1 LALIL
6 IKDHFNSMAG
16 HSHFKNM
23 MHRKGRA
30 DKIRSK
36 LFTKLSREITVSAKL
51 GTPDPEMNPRLRA
64 AIQAARAANM
74 PKDNI
79 ERAIKK
85 SQGNID
91 NSYEFS
97 RYEGFGPGRTG
108 VIIEVLTDNKNRS
121 VSNIR
126 TIFQKFGGTLGETG
140 SVSYQFEQIGQI
152 KIKKELMSANDALEL
167 AINSG
172 AEDCVTTDLHHEI
185 NCKKEEFNSVR
196 EQIEKK
202 IKDLSFA
209 GLIWNPLSK
218 VNLDKET
225 FAKVVNFLEQ
235 IEDDDDVQNVFTNF
249 EVDEKLLE
257 GAN

>member
-1 LALIL
+1 
-6 IKDHFNSMAG
+6 MAG

-36 LFTKLSREITVSAKL
+36 LFTKISREITVSAKL

-64 AIQAARAANM
+64 AVQVARAANM

-126 TIFQKFGGTLGETG
+126 TIFQTFGGLLGETG
-140 SVSYQFEQIGQI
+140 TVSYQFEQIAQI

-167 AINSG
+167 AINAG

-202 IKDLSFA
+202 IKDLNFA

-225 FAKVVNFLEQ
+225 FAKVVNFLDQ

>member
-1 LALIL
+1 
-6 IKDHFNSMAG
+6 MAG

-36 LFTKLSREITVSAKL
+36 MFTKLSREITVSAKL

-64 AIQAARAANM
+64 AVQTARAANM

-152 KIKKELMSANDALEL
+152 KIKKELMSTNDALEL

-209 GLIWNPLSK
+209 GLIWSPLSK

>member
-1 LALIL
+1 
-6 IKDHFNSMAG
+6 MAG

-64 AIQAARAANM
+64 AVQAARAANM

-152 KIKKELMSANDALEL
+152 KIKKELMSTNDALEL
-167 AINSG
+167 AINAG
-172 AEDCVTTDLHHEI
+172 AEDCITTDLHHEI

-196 EQIEKK
+196 EEIEKK
-202 IKDLSFA
+202 VKDLSFA

-225 FAKVVNFLEQ
+225 FDKVVNFLEQ

>member
-1 LALIL
+1 
-6 IKDHFNSMAG
+6 MAG

-36 LFTKLSREITVSAKL
+36 LFTKISREITVSAKL

-64 AIQAARAANM
+64 AVQVARAANM

-126 TIFQKFGGTLGETG
+126 TIFQKFGGVLGETG

-152 KIKKELMSANDALEL
+152 KIKKELMSTNDALEL
-167 AINSG
+167 AINAG

-185 NCKKEEFNSVR
+185 NCKKEEFNFVR

-202 IKDLSFA
+202 IKDLNFA

-225 FAKVVNFLEQ
+225 FAKVVNFLDQ

-257 GAN
+257 GVN

>member
-1 LALIL
+1 
-6 IKDHFNSMAG
+6 MAG

-64 AIQAARAANM
+64 AVQAARAANM

-126 TIFQKFGGTLGETG
+126 TIFQKFGGSLGETG

>member
-1 LALIL
+1 
-6 IKDHFNSMAG
+6 MAG

-64 AIQAARAANM
+64 AVQAARAANM

-225 FAKVVNFLEQ
+225 FTKVVNFLEQ
-235 IEDDDDVQNVFTNF
+235 IEDDDDVQNVFTHF

>member
-1 LALIL
+1 VLIL

-152 KIKKELMSANDALEL
+152 KIKKELMSTNDALEI

-218 VNLDKET
+218 VNLDKEAFT
-225 FAKVVNFLEQ
+225 KVVNFLEQ

>member
-1 LALIL
+1 
-6 IKDHFNSMAG
+6 MAG

-36 LFTKLSREITVSAKL
+36 LFTKISREITVSAKL

-64 AIQAARAANM
+64 AVQLARAANM

-167 AINSG
+167 AINAG

-202 IKDLSFA
+202 IKDLNFA

-225 FAKVVNFLEQ
+225 FAKVVNFLDQ

>member
-1 LALIL
+1 
-6 IKDHFNSMAG
+6 MAG

-23 MHRKGRA
+23 MHRKGRV
-30 DKIRSK
+30 DKMRSK

-51 GTPDPEMNPRLRA
+51 GAPEPDMNPRLRA
-64 AIQAARAANM
+64 AVQAARAANM
-74 PKDNI
+74 PKDNV

-91 NSYEFS
+91 NTYEFS

-152 KIKKELMSANDALEL
+152 KIKKQLMNSNDALEL
-167 AINSG
+167 AINAG
-172 AEDCVTTDLHHEI
+172 ADDCITTDLYHEI
-185 NCKKEEFNSVR
+185 NCKKENFNSVR
-196 EQIEKK
+196 EEIEKK

-225 FAKVVNFLEQ
+225 FSKVINFLEQ
-235 IEDDDDVQNVFTNF
+235 IEDDDDVQNVYTNF
-249 EVDEKLLE
+249 EVEEKILE
-257 GAN
+257 GMN

>member
-1 LALIL
+1 
-6 IKDHFNSMAG
+6 MAG

-36 LFTKLSREITVSAKL
+36 LFTKISREITVSAKL

-64 AIQAARAANM
+64 AVQLARAANM

-126 TIFQKFGGTLGETG
+126 TIFQKFGGILGETG

-152 KIKKELMSANDALEL
+152 KIKKELMSVNDALEL
-167 AINSG
+167 AINAG
-172 AEDCVTTDLHHEI
+172 AEDCVSTDLHHEI

-202 IKDLSFA
+202 IKDLNFA
-209 GLIWNPLSK
+209 GLVWNPLSK

-225 FAKVVNFLEQ
+225 FAKVVNFLDQ

>member
-1 LALIL
+1 
-6 IKDHFNSMAG
+6 MAG

-36 LFTKLSREITVSAKL
+36 LFTKISREITVSAKL

-64 AIQAARAANM
+64 AVQLARAANM

-126 TIFQKFGGTLGETG
+126 TIFQKFGGILGETG

-152 KIKKELMSANDALEL
+152 KIKKELMSVNDALEL
-167 AINSG
+167 AINAG

-225 FAKVVNFLEQ
+225 FAKVVNFLDQ

>member
-1 LALIL
+1 
-6 IKDHFNSMAG
+6 MAG

-30 DKIRSK
+30 DKMRSK

-64 AIQAARAANM
+64 AVQAARAANM

-126 TIFQKFGGTLGETG
+126 TIFQKFGGSLGETG

-152 KIKKELMSANDALEL
+152 KIKKELMSQNDALEI
-167 AINSG
+167 AINAG

-196 EQIEKK
+196 EEIEKK
-202 IKDLSFA
+202 VKDLSFA

-225 FAKVVNFLEQ
+225 FDKVVNFLEQ

>member
-1 LALIL
+1 
-6 IKDHFNSMAG
+6 MAG

-36 LFTKLSREITVSAKL
+36 LFTKISREITVSAKL

-64 AIQAARAANM
+64 AVQVARAANM

-126 TIFQKFGGTLGETG
+126 TIFQKFGGVLGETG

-152 KIKKELMSANDALEL
+152 KIKKELMSTNDALEL
-167 AINSG
+167 AINAG

-202 IKDLSFA
+202 IKDLNFA

-225 FAKVVNFLEQ
+225 FAKVVNFLDQ

-249 EVDEKLLE
+249 EFDEKLLE

>member
-36 LFTKLSREITVSAKL
+36 LFTKISREITVSAKL

-64 AIQAARAANM
+64 AVQLARAANM

-126 TIFQKFGGTLGETG
+126 TIFQKFGGILGETG

-167 AINSG
+167 AINAG

-202 IKDLSFA
+202 IKDLNFA
-209 GLIWNPLSK
+209 GLVWNPLSK

-225 FAKVVNFLEQ
+225 FAKVVNFLDQ

>member
-1 LALIL
+1 
-6 IKDHFNSMAG
+6 MAG

-51 GTPDPEMNPRLRA
+51 GSPDPEMNPRLRA
-64 AIQAARAANM
+64 AVQAARAANM

-91 NSYEFS
+91 NSYE
-97 RYEGFGPGRTG
+97 
-108 VIIEVLTDNKNRS
+108 
-121 VSNIR
+121 
-126 TIFQKFGGTLGETG
+126 

-152 KIKKELMSANDALEL
+152 KIKKELMSSNEALEL
-167 AINSG
+167 AINAG
-172 AEDCVTTDLHHEI
+172 AEDCITTDLNHEI

-196 EQIEKK
+196 EEIEKK
-202 IKDLSFA
+202 VKDLTFA
-209 GLIWNPLSK
+209 GLIWNPLNK
-218 VNLDKET
+218 INLEKET
-225 FAKVVNFLEQ
+225 FTKLVNFLEQ

-257 GAN
+257 GVN

>member
-1 LALIL
+1 
-6 IKDHFNSMAG
+6 MAG

-36 LFTKLSREITVSAKL
+36 LFTKISREITVSAKL

-64 AIQAARAANM
+64 AVQLARAANM

-126 TIFQKFGGTLGETG
+126 TIFQKFGGVLGETG

-152 KIKKELMSANDALEL
+152 KIKKELMSTNDALEL
-167 AINSG
+167 AINAG

-185 NCKKEEFNSVR
+185 NCKKEEFNFVR

-202 IKDLSFA
+202 IKDLNFA

-225 FAKVVNFLEQ
+225 FAKVVNFLDQ

>member
-1 LALIL
+1 
-6 IKDHFNSMAG
+6 MAG

-152 KIKKELMSANDALEL
+152 KIKKELMSTNDALEI

-218 VNLDKET
+218 VNLDKEA
-225 FAKVVNFLEQ
+225 FNKVVNFLEQ

>member
-1 LALIL
+1 
-6 IKDHFNSMAG
+6 MAG

-64 AIQAARAANM
+64 AVQAARAANM

-126 TIFQKFGGTLGETG
+126 TIFQKFGGSLGETG

-152 KIKKELMSANDALEL
+152 KIKKELMSQNDALEI
-167 AINSG
+167 AINAG

-196 EQIEKK
+196 EEIEKK
-202 IKDLSFA
+202 VKDLSFA

-218 VNLDKET
+218 VNLDKKET
-225 FAKVVNFLEQ
+225 FDKVVNFLEQ

>member
-1 LALIL
+1 
-6 IKDHFNSMAG
+6 MAG

-64 AIQAARAANM
+64 AVQAARAANM

-152 KIKKELMSANDALEL
+152 KIKKELMNTNDALEM

-218 VNLDKET
+218 VNLDKEAFT
-225 FAKVVNFLEQ
+225 KVVNFLEQ

>member
-1 LALIL
+1 
-6 IKDHFNSMAG
+6 
-16 HSHFKNM
+16 
-23 MHRKGRA
+23 
-30 DKIRSK
+30 
-36 LFTKLSREITVSAKL
+36 
-51 GTPDPEMNPRLRA
+51 MNPRLRA
-64 AIQAARAANM
+64 AVQAARAANM

-152 KIKKELMSANDALEL
+152 KIKKELMNTNDALEI

-218 VNLDKET
+218 VNLDKEAFT
-225 FAKVVNFLEQ
+225 KVVNFLEQ

>member
-1 LALIL
+1 
-6 IKDHFNSMAG
+6 MAG

-64 AIQAARAANM
+64 AVQAARAANM

-152 KIKKELMSANDALEL
+152 KIKKELMSTNDALEL
-167 AINSG
+167 AINAG
-172 AEDCVTTDLHHEI
+172 AEDCITTDLHHEI

-209 GLIWNPLSK
+209 GLVWNPLSK
-218 VNLDKET
+218 VNLDRET
-225 FAKVVNFLEQ
+225 FVKVVNFLEQ

-257 GAN
+257 GVN

>member
-1 LALIL
+1 
-6 IKDHFNSMAG
+6 MAG

-23 MHRKGRA
+23 MHRKGRV
-30 DKIRSK
+30 DKMRSK

-51 GTPDPEMNPRLRA
+51 GAPEPDTNPRLRA
-64 AIQAARAANM
+64 AVQAARAANM
-74 PKDNI
+74 PKDNV

-91 NSYEFS
+91 NTYEFS

-152 KIKKELMSANDALEL
+152 KIKKQLMNSNDALEL
-167 AINSG
+167 AINAG
-172 AEDCVTTDLHHEI
+172 ADDCITTDLYHEI
-185 NCKKEEFNSVR
+185 NCKKENFNSVR
-196 EQIEKK
+196 EKIEKK

-225 FAKVVNFLEQ
+225 FSKVINFLEQ
-235 IEDDDDVQNVFTNF
+235 IEDDDDVQNVYTNF
-249 EVDEKLLE
+249 EVEEKILE
-257 GAN
+257 GMN

>member
-1 LALIL
+1 
-6 IKDHFNSMAG
+6 
-16 HSHFKNM
+16 
-23 MHRKGRA
+23 
-30 DKIRSK
+30 
-36 LFTKLSREITVSAKL
+36 
-51 GTPDPEMNPRLRA
+51 
-64 AIQAARAANM
+64 
-74 PKDNI
+74 
-79 ERAIKK
+79 
-85 SQGNID
+85 
-91 NSYEFS
+91 
-97 RYEGFGPGRTG
+97 
-108 VIIEVLTDNKNRS
+108 LTDNKNRS

-167 AINSG
+167 AINAG
-172 AEDCVTTDLHHEI
+172 AEDCVSTDLHHEI

-202 IKDLSFA
+202 IKDLNFA

-225 FAKVVNFLEQ
+225 FAKVVNFLDQ

>member
-1 LALIL
+1 
-6 IKDHFNSMAG
+6 MAG

-30 DKIRSK
+30 DKMRSK

-64 AIQAARAANM
+64 AVQAARAANM

-152 KIKKELMSANDALEL
+152 KIKKELMSQNDALEI
-167 AINSG
+167 AINAG

-196 EQIEKK
+196 EEIEKK
-202 IKDLSFA
+202 VKDLSFA

-225 FAKVVNFLEQ
+225 FDKVVNFLEQ
-235 IEDDDDVQNVFTNF
+235 IEDDDDVQNIFTNF

>member
-64 AIQAARAANM
+64 AVQAARAANM

-172 AEDCVTTDLHHEI
+172 AEDCVTTDFHHEI

-225 FAKVVNFLEQ
+225 FTKVVNFLEQ

>member
-1 LALIL
+1 
-6 IKDHFNSMAG
+6 MAG

-64 AIQAARAANM
+64 AVQAARAANM

-152 KIKKELMSANDALEL
+152 KIKKELMNTNDALEI

-218 VNLDKET
+218 INLDKEAFT
-225 FAKVVNFLEQ
+225 KVVNFLEQ

>member
-1 LALIL
+1 
-6 IKDHFNSMAG
+6 MAG

-51 GTPDPEMNPRLRA
+51 GAPEPDMNPRLRA
-64 AIQAARAANM
+64 AVQAARTANM

-91 NSYEFS
+91 NTYEFS

-152 KIKKELMSANDALEL
+152 KIKKELMNTNDALEL
-167 AINSG
+167 AINAG
-172 AEDCVTTDLHHEI
+172 ADDCITTDLYHEI
-185 NCKKEEFNSVR
+185 NCKKENFNSVR
-196 EQIEKK
+196 EEIEKK

-209 GLIWNPLSK
+209 GLLWNPLVK

-225 FAKVVNFLEQ
+225 FSKIVNFLEQ
-235 IEDDDDVQNVFTNF
+235 IEDDDDVQNVYTNF
-249 EVDEKLLE
+249 EVDEKILE
-257 GAN
+257 GVN

>member
-1 LALIL
+1 
-6 IKDHFNSMAG
+6 MAG

-64 AIQAARAANM
+64 AVQAARAANM

-126 TIFQKFGGTLGETG
+126 TIFQKFGGSLGETG

-152 KIKKELMSANDALEL
+152 KIKKELMSQNDALEL
-167 AINSG
+167 AINAG

-196 EQIEKK
+196 EEIEKK
-202 IKDLSFA
+202 VKDLSFA

-225 FAKVVNFLEQ
+225 FDKVVNFLEQ

>member
-1 LALIL
+1 
-6 IKDHFNSMAG
+6 MAG

-64 AIQAARAANM
+64 AVQAARAANM

-152 KIKKELMSANDALEL
+152 KIKKELMSTNDALEL
-167 AINSG
+167 AINAG
-172 AEDCVTTDLHHEI
+172 AEDCITNDLHHEI

-209 GLIWNPLSK
+209 GLVWNPLSK
-218 VNLDKET
+218 VNLDRET
-225 FAKVVNFLEQ
+225 FVKVVNFLEQ

-257 GAN
+257 GVN

>member
-1 LALIL
+1 
-6 IKDHFNSMAG
+6 MAG

-36 LFTKLSREITVSAKL
+36 LFTKISREITVSAKL

-64 AIQAARAANM
+64 AVQLARAANM

-126 TIFQKFGGTLGETG
+126 TIFQKFGGILGETG

-167 AINSG
+167 AINAG

-202 IKDLSFA
+202 IKDLNFA

-225 FAKVVNFLEQ
+225 FTKVVNFLDQ

>member
-1 LALIL
+1 
-6 IKDHFNSMAG
+6 
-16 HSHFKNM
+16 
-23 MHRKGRA
+23 
-30 DKIRSK
+30 

-51 GTPDPEMNPRLRA
+51 GAPEPDMNPRLRA
-64 AIQAARAANM
+64 AVQAARAANM

-91 NSYEFS
+91 NTYEFS

-152 KIKKELMSANDALEL
+152 KIKKELMNTNDALEL
-167 AINSG
+167 AINAG
-172 AEDCVTTDLHHEI
+172 ADDCITTDLYHEI
-185 NCKKEEFNSVR
+185 NCKKENFNSVR
-196 EQIEKK
+196 EEIEKK

-209 GLIWNPLSK
+209 GLLWNPLVK

-225 FAKVVNFLEQ
+225 FSKIVNFLEQ
-235 IEDDDDVQNVFTNF
+235 IEDDDDVQNVYTNF
-249 EVDEKLLE
+249 EVDEKILE
-257 GAN
+257 GVN

>member
-1 LALIL
+1 MALIL
-6 IKDHFNSMAG
+6 IKDHFNTMAG

-64 AIQAARAANM
+64 AVQAARAANM

-152 KIKKELMSANDALEL
+152 KIKKELMSQNDALEI
-167 AINSG
+167 AINAG

-196 EQIEKK
+196 EEIEKK
-202 IKDLSFA
+202 VKDLSFA

-225 FAKVVNFLEQ
+225 FDKVVNFLEQ

>member
-1 LALIL
+1 
-6 IKDHFNSMAG
+6 MAG

-64 AIQAARAANM
+64 AVQAARAANM

-152 KIKKELMSANDALEL
+152 KIKKELMSTNDALEL
-167 AINSG
+167 AINAG
-172 AEDCVTTDLHHEI
+172 AEDCITTDLNHEI

-209 GLIWNPLSK
+209 GLVWNPLSK
-218 VNLDKET
+218 VNLDRET
-225 FAKVVNFLEQ
+225 FVKVVNFLEQ

-257 GAN
+257 GVN

>member
-1 LALIL
+1 
-6 IKDHFNSMAG
+6 MAG

-36 LFTKLSREITVSAKL
+36 LFTKISREITVSAKL

-64 AIQAARAANM
+64 AVQLARAANM

-126 TIFQKFGGTLGETG
+126 TIFQKFGGILGETG

-167 AINSG
+167 AINAG
-172 AEDCVTTDLHHEI
+172 AEDCVSTDLHHEI

-202 IKDLSFA
+202 IKDLNFA
-209 GLIWNPLSK
+209 GLIWNPVSK

-225 FAKVVNFLEQ
+225 FAKVVNFLDQ

>member
-1 LALIL
+1 
-6 IKDHFNSMAG
+6 MAG

-36 LFTKLSREITVSAKL
+36 LFTKISREITVSAKL

-64 AIQAARAANM
+64 AVQVARAANM

-167 AINSG
+167 AINAG

-225 FAKVVNFLEQ
+225 FAKVINFLEQ

>member
-1 LALIL
+1 
-6 IKDHFNSMAG
+6 MAG

-51 GTPDPEMNPRLRA
+51 GSPDPEMNPRLRA
-64 AIQAARAANM
+64 AVQAARAANM

-152 KIKKELMSANDALEL
+152 KIKKELMSSNEALEL
-167 AINSG
+167 AINVG
-172 AEDCVTTDLHHEI
+172 AEDCITTDLNHEI

-196 EQIEKK
+196 EEIEKK
-202 IKDLSFA
+202 VKDLTFA
-209 GLIWNPLSK
+209 GLIWSPLNK
-218 VNLDKET
+218 INLEKET
-225 FAKVVNFLEQ
+225 FTKLVNFLEQ

-257 GAN
+257 GVN

>member
-1 LALIL
+1 
-6 IKDHFNSMAG
+6 MAG

-36 LFTKLSREITVSAKL
+36 LFTKLSREITFSAKL

-152 KIKKELMSANDALEL
+152 KIKKELMSTNDALEI

-218 VNLDKET
+218 VNLDKEAFT
-225 FAKVVNFLEQ
+225 KVVNFLEQ

>member
-1 LALIL
+1 
-6 IKDHFNSMAG
+6 MAG

-36 LFTKLSREITVSAKL
+36 LFTKISREITVSAKL

-64 AIQAARAANM
+64 AVQLARAANM

-126 TIFQKFGGTLGETG
+126 TIFQKFGGILGETG

-167 AINSG
+167 AINAG

>member
-1 LALIL
+1 MALIL

-36 LFTKLSREITVSAKL
+36 LFTKISREITVSAKL

-64 AIQAARAANM
+64 AVQLARAANM

-126 TIFQKFGGTLGETG
+126 TIFQKFGGILGETG

-167 AINSG
+167 AINAG
-172 AEDCVTTDLHHEI
+172 AEDCVSTDLHHEI

-202 IKDLSFA
+202 IKDLNFA

-225 FAKVVNFLEQ
+225 FAKVVNFLDQ